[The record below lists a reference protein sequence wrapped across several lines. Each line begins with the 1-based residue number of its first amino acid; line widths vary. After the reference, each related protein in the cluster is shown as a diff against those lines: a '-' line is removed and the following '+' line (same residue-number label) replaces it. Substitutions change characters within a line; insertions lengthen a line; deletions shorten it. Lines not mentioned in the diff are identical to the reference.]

1 MAFRSSCTGS
11 LADRLRAWSG
21 CRTHQKAPIS
31 RPSGRA
37 VHGGE
42 QSQNA
47 ATSPLCP
54 ASRATAPRS
63 RLSSTAGVQ
72 TGSGPS
78 SNVNAHRR
86 APIVIIHAEGRHPTP
101 GQPTQARNE
110 RSAAALVPD
119 DQVSNEWV
127 GRSVERHRA
136 QAREHLG
143 FVVLMLRGDLFDHGR
158 IRPYLGCLGDVRRG

>member
-1 MAFRSSCTGS
+1 VPGIAR
-11 LADRLRAWSG
+11 DRAAVETLEHGW
-21 CRTHQKAPIS
+21 
-31 RPSGRA
+31 RPNRI
-37 VHGGE
+37 
-42 QSQNA
+42 
-47 ATSPLCP
+47 
-54 ASRATAPRS
+54 
-63 RLSSTAGVQ
+63 
-72 TGSGPS
+72 GPS

-86 APIVIIHAEGRHPTP
+86 APHRHHPPPRASSYP
-101 GQPTQARNE
+101 GPANSARNE

>member
-1 MAFRSSCTGS
+1 VPGIAR
-11 LADRLRAWSG
+11 DRAAVETLEHGW
-21 CRTHQKAPIS
+21 
-31 RPSGRA
+31 RP
-37 VHGGE
+37 
-42 QSQNA
+42 
-47 ATSPLCP
+47 
-54 ASRATAPRS
+54 
-63 RLSSTAGVQ
+63 

-86 APIVIIHAEGRHPTP
+86 APIVIIPAEGRHPTP